1 MQESSARA
9 GTLALGFLA
18 VAICTPV
25 AFAAEAPRG
34 LPLAW
39 IRFVKGEH
47 VERYRDTPYLW
58 LGRVEMN
65 LAIDVKPG
73 PGQVLDLLWGS
84 KNDTREA
91 VAVINGKS
99 ITLRHGGYDGF
110 KWLRVPV
117 PEGAVTGAAYRL
129 MLKGG
134 GGKHAFFAAVRLTDA
149 DAAGAPPPDSGLPAH
164 KIVLE
169 VKATG
174 PAPFEG
180 EDAFPEMKPLW
191 ETPVPLPTLADTTE
205 RAAFVEA
212 EDNAR
217 RAAESL
223 FRCRKFVDG
232 WLAQADA
239 TCGLIPRNLGRGRD
253 IWNAQDAAADNYP
266 FMVLTCALTDR
277 PLFEGRMREMLRT
290 ETRLTSR
297 VDRLPDTWSFSK
309 QAFASDS
316 VRLDAV
322 LFGASEYCKDGLMP
336 LTEWLGP
343 SPWSERMVGL
353 VDDIFK
359 HANADTPYGKVPTG
373 NIEVHGELL
382 QVLSRLY
389 WMTEDAKYLDW
400 ALRLGDIYL
409 LGDRHPTDDRDKLRL
424 SDHGCEI
431 TDGLAELYATLHF
444 AGLDKKKD
452 YERPIHR
459 MYDRILEIG
468 RNDLGM
474 MYSTVEPK
482 KGTHGKGITDTWG
495 YNYYGIYSVYLID
508 GTEAYREAVRH
519 VLGNL
524 DKMADYRWGGADS
537 YADSIEG
544 AVNLYAREPCPQA
557 ATYID
562 RQIPLMW
569 ARQRPDGVVEGW
581 HGDGNSARTAIMYA
595 LWKTQG
601 TWIEP
606 WRQDVRFG
614 ASLREGRLHVLLT
627 AEKPWKGSL
636 RFDVPRHREFLKL
649 PLDYTRINQFPEW
662 FTAQQDK
669 AYTVRDARTNR
680 AEMKAGPQL
689 RAGLEVVLTAEEPTA
704 LLVVAEA
711 Q

>member
-1 MQESSARA
+1 MRSPITHAEGRVFSS
-9 GTLALGFLA
+9 LA
-18 VAICTPV
+18 VVLCVTV
-25 AFAAEAPRG
+25 AYSAEAPEG
-34 LPLAW
+34 SPLAW
-39 IRFVKGEH
+39 VRFVKGDH
-47 VERYRDTPYLW
+47 VEQYRDTSYLW
-58 LGRVEMN
+58 LGRVEMS

-73 PGQVLDLLWGS
+73 PDQALDFLWGS

-99 ITLRHGGYDGF
+99 TTLRHGGYDGF
-110 KWLRVPV
+110 RWLRVPIQEAAA
-117 PEGAVTGAAYRL
+117 PGASHRVV
-129 MLKGG
+129 LKAG
-134 GGKHAFFAAVRLTDA
+134 GGKAAFLAAVRLTDTRTT
-149 DAAGAPPPDSGLPAH
+149 GAPSPDLGSVAH
-164 KIVLE
+164 KVTLE

-174 PAPFEG
+174 RAPFKG
-180 EDAFPEMKPLW
+180 GDAFPEMKPLW
-191 ETPVPLPTLADTTE
+191 DTPVALPALADAAE
-205 RAAFVEA
+205 RTAFVQAEA
-212 EDNAR
+212 NAR
-217 RAAESL
+217 RAAEML
-223 FRCRKFVDG
+223 FRCRRFVDG
-232 WLAQADA
+232 WLAQADG

-253 IWNAQDAAADNYP
+253 VWNAQDAAADNYP

-277 PLFEGRMREMLRT
+277 PLFDGRMRDMLRT

-309 QAFASDS
+309 QAFASDA
-316 VRLDAV
+316 VKLDSV

-343 SPWSERMVGL
+343 SPWSERMIGI
-353 VDDIFK
+353 VDDVFK
-359 HANADTPYGKVPTG
+359 HANVDTPYGKVPTG

-389 WMTEDAKYLDW
+389 WMTGDVKYLDW
-400 ALRLGDIYL
+400 AVRLGDTYL
-409 LGDRHPTDDRDKLRL
+409 LGTRHPTDDLDTLRL

-431 TDGLAELYATLHF
+431 TDGLAELYATLSF
-444 AGLDKKKD
+444 TRPDKKGA
-452 YERPIHR
+452 YEDPIHR
-459 MYDRILEIG
+459 MYDRILQIG
-468 RNDLGM
+468 RNDVGM
-474 MYSTVEPK
+474 MYRTVEPK

-495 YNYYGIYSVYLID
+495 YNYYGVYSVYLVD
-508 GTEAYREAVRH
+508 GTETYLQAVRH

-544 AVNLYAREPCPQA
+544 AINLYAREPCPQA
-557 ATYID
+557 AEYID

-569 ARQRPDGVVEGW
+569 APQGPDGVVEGW

-614 ASLREGRLHVLLT
+614 ASRQGKRLHILLT
-627 AEKPWKGSL
+627 ADRPWKGTL
-636 RFDVPRHREFLKL
+636 RFDVPRHREYLNL

-662 FTAQQDK
+662 FTAQK
-669 AYTVRDARTNR
+669 GRTYTVRDTRANR
-680 AEMKAGPQL
+680 PETKTGAQL
-689 RAGLEVVLTAEEPTA
+689 RAGLEVALNAEEPTV
-704 LLVVAEA
+704 LLIVSEA